1 MQDFPAVRPTSSPST
16 SASGTVA
23 GDRTTSRLARGK
35 SIAMKYLARV
45 FAGLLLVAG
54 LSLVAQSNDPQQQ
67 QNQKNPDT
75 KQVHT
80 EKPDRGQQ
88 VFAQNCSRCHNAPE
102 GFSPRV
108 SGTIAT
114 HMRVRANLS
123 DADFK
128 ALVKFLNP

>member
-1 MQDFPAVRPTSSPST
+1 MQDFPAVLPTPSPST
-16 SASGTVA
+16 SPSGNLA
-23 GDRTTSRLARGK
+23 GDRTTSRPARGER
-35 SIAMKYLARV
+35 IAMKYLTRV

-54 LSLVAQSNDPQQQ
+54 LSLLAQTTDPPQQQ
-67 QNQKNPDT
+67 NPKKPDA
-75 KQVHT
+75 KQIHT
-80 EKPDRGQQ
+80 ESPDRGQR